1 MNIHIIWAQDNN
13 GGIGKNNT
21 LPWHIPE
28 DLMNFKKITSNNTVI
43 MGRKTWESLSKK
55 PLPNRR
61 NIVLSSKKID
71 DVESYS
77 SIDLCLE
84 SLAGDKLGDIFI
96 IGGKMVYNSFYNHAD
111 ILHIT
116 LIDKVIDGIDTYF
129 PISIEE
135 IEKSYQMIEEKEL
148 TDNCIYTKW
157 VKESQNNEDS
167 MLQEDEGW
175 WEKNSPDSLANA
187 AEKLIKKTKKR
198 GPDLEQ
204 LYANRWYS

>member
-28 DLMNFKKITSNNTVI
+28 DLINFKKITSNNTVI

-116 LIDKVIDGIDTYF
+116 LINKVIDGIDTYF
-129 PISIEE
+129 PVSMKE
-135 IEKSYQMIEEKEL
+135 IKKIYRMVEKIEL
-148 TDNCIYTKW
+148 TKHCIYTKW
-157 VKESQNNEDS
+157 
-167 MLQEDEGW
+167 
-175 WEKNSPDSLANA
+175 
-187 AEKLIKKTKKR
+187 IK
-198 GPDLEQ
+198 
-204 LYANRWYS
+204 